1 MSAFIA
7 ALKPF
12 ATAAVYYMITADYR
26 IHSLCR
32 FDLSSCK

>member
-12 ATAAVYYMITADYR
+12 ATAAVYYMIAADYV
-26 IHSLCR
+26 IHSL
-32 FDLSSCK
+32 L